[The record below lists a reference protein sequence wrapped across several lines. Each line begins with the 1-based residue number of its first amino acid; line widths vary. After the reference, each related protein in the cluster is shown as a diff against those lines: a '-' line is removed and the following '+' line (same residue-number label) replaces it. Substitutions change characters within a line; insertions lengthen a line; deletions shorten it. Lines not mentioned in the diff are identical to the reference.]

1 MIPLIIITLS
11 LIIDGILSNIFPYT
25 INNLSLF
32 TPLLTLI
39 SIYLIYPFYKKKE
52 QKYMITLFLTG
63 IIYDLLYTNLIFYNA
78 ITFTIIGIISKYIYK
93 HYEINYLNIIIQI
106 ILIVTIYESL
116 NALIIIL
123 FNLVPMSISRLFYKI
138 THSLLLNIIY
148 SELLL
153 LIINIL
159 PNKYKLKYIYFFCS

>member
-1 MIPLIIITLS
+1 MIPLLIITLS
-11 LIIDGILSNIFPYT
+11 LILDGILSNIFPYT
-25 INNLSLF
+25 VNNLSLF

-52 QKYMITLFLTG
+52 NKYFLTIFLTG

-78 ITFTIIGIISKYIYK
+78 IIFTIIGIISKYIYK

-106 ILIVTIYESL
+106 ILIVTSYELL

-123 FNLVPMSISRLFYKI
+123 FNLVPMSIPRLFYKI

-159 PNKYKLKYIYFFCS
+159 PNKYKKVNIN

>member
-1 MIPLIIITLS
+1 MIPLLIITIS
-11 LIIDGILSNIFPYT
+11 LILDGILSNIFPYT
-25 INNLSLF
+25 VNNLSLF

-39 SIYLIYPFYKKKE
+39 SIYLMSPFYKKKE
-52 QKYMITLFLTG
+52 NKYILTLFLTG

-78 ITFTIIGIISKYIYK
+78 IIFTIIGIISKYIYK

-106 ILIVTIYESL
+106 ILIVTSYELL

-123 FNLVPMSISRLFYKI
+123 FNIVPMSITRLFYKI

-159 PNKYKLKYIYFFCS
+159 PSKYKKVNIN

>member
-11 LIIDGILSNIFPYT
+11 LILDGILSNIFPYT
-25 INNLSLF
+25 VNNLSLF

-52 QKYMITLFLTG
+52 NKYILTIFLTG
-63 IIYDLLYTNLIFYNA
+63 IIYDLLYTNLIFYSA
-78 ITFTIIGIISKYIYK
+78 IIFTIIGIISKYIYK

-106 ILIVTIYESL
+106 ILIVTIYELL

-159 PNKYKLKYIYFFCS
+159 PNKYKKVNIN

>member
-11 LIIDGILSNIFPYT
+11 LILDGILSNIFPYT
-25 INNLSLF
+25 VNNLSLF

-52 QKYMITLFLTG
+52 NKYILTIFLTG

-78 ITFTIIGIISKYIYK
+78 IIFTIIGIISKYIYK

-106 ILIVTIYESL
+106 ILIVTIYELL
-116 NALIIIL
+116 NALIIII

-159 PNKYKLKYIYFFCS
+159 PSKYKKVNIN

>member
-11 LIIDGILSNIFPYT
+11 LILDGILSNIFPYT
-25 INNLSLF
+25 VNNLSLF

-52 QKYMITLFLTG
+52 NKYILTIFLTG
-63 IIYDLLYTNLIFYNA
+63 IIYDLLYTSLIFYNA

-106 ILIVTIYESL
+106 ILIVTIYELL

-159 PNKYKLKYIYFFCS
+159 PNKYKKVNIN

>member
-11 LIIDGILSNIFPYT
+11 LILDGILSNIFPYT
-25 INNLSLF
+25 VNNLSLF

-52 QKYMITLFLTG
+52 NKYILTIFLTG

-116 NALIIIL
+116 NALIIII

-159 PNKYKLKYIYFFCS
+159 PSKYKKVNIN

>member
-11 LIIDGILSNIFPYT
+11 LIIDGILSNIFHYT

-159 PNKYKLKYIYFFCS
+159 PNKYKKVNIN

>member
-159 PNKYKLKYIYFFCS
+159 PNKYKKVNIN

>member
-11 LIIDGILSNIFPYT
+11 LILDGILSNIFPYT
-25 INNLSLF
+25 VNNLSLF

-52 QKYMITLFLTG
+52 KKYLITLFLTG

-78 ITFTIIGIISKYIYK
+78 IIFTIIGIISKYIYK

-106 ILIVTIYESL
+106 VLIVTIYELL

-123 FNLVPMSISRLFYKI
+123 FNLVPMSITRLFYKI

-153 LIINIL
+153 IIINIL
-159 PNKYKLKYIYFFCS
+159 PNKYKKVNIN

>member
-11 LIIDGILSNIFPYT
+11 LILDGILSNIFPYT
-25 INNLSLF
+25 VNNLSLF

-52 QKYMITLFLTG
+52 NKYILTIFLTG
-63 IIYDLLYTNLIFYNA
+63 IIYDLLYTSLIFYNA
-78 ITFTIIGIISKYIYK
+78 IIFTIIGIISKYIYK

-106 ILIVTIYESL
+106 IIIVTIYELL

-159 PNKYKLKYIYFFCS
+159 PNKYKKVNIN

>member
-11 LIIDGILSNIFPYT
+11 LILDGILSNIFPYT
-25 INNLSLF
+25 VNNLSLF

-52 QKYMITLFLTG
+52 NKYILTIFLTG
-63 IIYDLLYTNLIFYNA
+63 IIYDSLYTSLIFYNA
-78 ITFTIIGIISKYIYK
+78 IIFTIIGIISKYIYK

-106 ILIVTIYESL
+106 ILIVTIYELL

-159 PNKYKLKYIYFFCS
+159 PNKYKKVNIN

>member
-25 INNLSLF
+25 VNNLSLF

-52 QKYMITLFLTG
+52 KKYMITLFLTG

-159 PNKYKLKYIYFFCS
+159 PNKYKKVNIN

>member
-11 LIIDGILSNIFPYT
+11 LILDGILSNIFPYT
-25 INNLSLF
+25 VNNLSLF

-39 SIYLIYPFYKKKE
+39 SICLIYPFYKKKE
-52 QKYMITLFLTG
+52 NKYILTIFLTG

-78 ITFTIIGIISKYIYK
+78 IIFTIIGIISKYIYK

-106 ILIVTIYESL
+106 IIIVTIYESL

-159 PNKYKLKYIYFFCS
+159 PNKYKKVNIN

>member
-52 QKYMITLFLTG
+52 KKYMITLFLTG

-159 PNKYKLKYIYFFCS
+159 PNKYKKVNIN

>member
-1 MIPLIIITLS
+1 MIPLLIITLS
-11 LIIDGILSNIFPYT
+11 LILDGILSNIFPYT
-25 INNLSLF
+25 VNNLSLF

-52 QKYMITLFLTG
+52 NKFILTLFLTG

-78 ITFTIIGIISKYIYK
+78 IIFTIIGIISKYIYK

-106 ILIVTIYESL
+106 ILIVTIYELL

-123 FNLVPMSISRLFYKI
+123 FNLVPMSITRLFYKI

-159 PNKYKLKYIYFFCS
+159 PSKYKKVNIN

>member
-1 MIPLIIITLS
+1 MIPLLIITLS
-11 LIIDGILSNIFPYT
+11 LILDGILSNIFPYT
-25 INNLSLF
+25 VNNLSLF

-52 QKYMITLFLTG
+52 NKYILTLFLTG

-78 ITFTIIGIISKYIYK
+78 IIFTIIGIISKYIYK

-106 ILIVTIYESL
+106 VLIVTIYELL

-123 FNLVPMSISRLFYKI
+123 FNLVPMSITRLFYKI

-159 PNKYKLKYIYFFCS
+159 PSKYKKVNIN

>member
-11 LIIDGILSNIFPYT
+11 LILDGILSNIFPYT
-25 INNLSLF
+25 VNNLSLF

-52 QKYMITLFLTG
+52 NKFILTLFLTG

-78 ITFTIIGIISKYIYK
+78 IIFTIIGIISKYIYK

-106 ILIVTIYESL
+106 VLIVTVYELL

-123 FNLVPMSISRLFYKI
+123 FNLVPMSITRLFYKI

-159 PNKYKLKYIYFFCS
+159 PSKYKKVNIN

>member
-11 LIIDGILSNIFPYT
+11 LILDGILSNIFPYT
-25 INNLSLF
+25 VNNLSLF

-52 QKYMITLFLTG
+52 NKYILTIFLTG

-78 ITFTIIGIISKYIYK
+78 IIFTIIGIISKYIYK

-106 ILIVTIYESL
+106 IIIVTIYELL

-159 PNKYKLKYIYFFCS
+159 PNKYKKVNIN

>member
-1 MIPLIIITLS
+1 MISLIIITLS

-159 PNKYKLKYIYFFCS
+159 PNKYKKVNIN

>member
-11 LIIDGILSNIFPYT
+11 LILDGILSNIFPYT
-25 INNLSLF
+25 VNNLSLF

-52 QKYMITLFLTG
+52 KKYMITLFLTG

-159 PNKYKLKYIYFFCS
+159 PNKYKKVNIN

>member
-11 LIIDGILSNIFPYT
+11 LILDGILSNIFPY
-25 INNLSLF
+25 IVNNLSLF

-52 QKYMITLFLTG
+52 NKYILTIFLTG

-78 ITFTIIGIISKYIYK
+78 IIFTIIGIISKYIYK

-106 ILIVTIYESL
+106 IIIVTIYELL

-159 PNKYKLKYIYFFCS
+159 PNKYKKVNIN

>member
-11 LIIDGILSNIFPYT
+11 LILDGILSNIFPYT
-25 INNLSLF
+25 VNNLSLF

-52 QKYMITLFLTG
+52 NKYILTIFLTG
-63 IIYDLLYTNLIFYNA
+63 IIYDLLYTSLIFYNA
-78 ITFTIIGIISKYIYK
+78 IIFTIIGIISKYIYK

-106 ILIVTIYESL
+106 ILIVTIYELL

-159 PNKYKLKYIYFFCS
+159 PSKYKKVNIN

>member
-11 LIIDGILSNIFPYT
+11 LILDGILSNIFPYT
-25 INNLSLF
+25 VNNLSLF

-52 QKYMITLFLTG
+52 NKYILTIFLTG

-78 ITFTIIGIISKYIYK
+78 IIFTIIGIISKYIYK

-106 ILIVTIYESL
+106 IIIVTIYESL

-159 PNKYKLKYIYFFCS
+159 PSKYKKVNIN

>member
-11 LIIDGILSNIFPYT
+11 LILDGILSNIFPYT
-25 INNLSLF
+25 VNNLSLF

-52 QKYMITLFLTG
+52 NKYILTIFLTG

-159 PNKYKLKYIYFFCS
+159 PSKYKKVNIN

>member
-11 LIIDGILSNIFPYT
+11 LILDGILSNIFPYT
-25 INNLSLF
+25 VNNLSLF
-32 TPLLTLI
+32 THLLTLI

-52 QKYMITLFLTG
+52 NKYILTIFLTG

-78 ITFTIIGIISKYIYK
+78 IIFTIIGIISKYIYK

-106 ILIVTIYESL
+106 ILIVTIYELL

-159 PNKYKLKYIYFFCS
+159 PSKYKKVNIN

>member
-25 INNLSLF
+25 INTLSLF

-52 QKYMITLFLTG
+52 KKYMITLFLTG

-78 ITFTIIGIISKYIYK
+78 IIFTIIGIISKYIYK

-159 PNKYKLKYIYFFCS
+159 PNKYKKVNIN

>member
-11 LIIDGILSNIFPYT
+11 LIIDGLLSNIFPYT

-159 PNKYKLKYIYFFCS
+159 PNKYKKVNIN

>member
-25 INNLSLF
+25 VNNLSLF

-52 QKYMITLFLTG
+52 NKYILTIFLTG

-78 ITFTIIGIISKYIYK
+78 IIFTIIGIISKYIYK

-106 ILIVTIYESL
+106 ILIVTIYELL

-159 PNKYKLKYIYFFCS
+159 PNKYKKVNIN

>member
-11 LIIDGILSNIFPYT
+11 LILDGILSNIFPYT
-25 INNLSLF
+25 VNNLSLF

-52 QKYMITLFLTG
+52 NKYILTIFLTG

-78 ITFTIIGIISKYIYK
+78 IIFTIIGIISKYIYK

-106 ILIVTIYESL
+106 ILIVTIYELL

-123 FNLVPMSISRLFYKI
+123 FNLVPMSVSRLFYKI

-159 PNKYKLKYIYFFCS
+159 PSKYKKVNIN

>member
-11 LIIDGILSNIFPYT
+11 LILDGILSNIFPYT
-25 INNLSLF
+25 VNNLSLF

-52 QKYMITLFLTG
+52 KKYLITIFLTG

-78 ITFTIIGIISKYIYK
+78 IIFTIIGIISKYIYK

-106 ILIVTIYESL
+106 VLIVTIYELL

-123 FNLVPMSISRLFYKI
+123 FNLVPMSITRLFYKI

-153 LIINIL
+153 IIINIL
-159 PNKYKLKYIYFFCS
+159 PNKYKKVNIN

>member
-11 LIIDGILSNIFPYT
+11 LILDGILSNIFPYT
-25 INNLSLF
+25 VNNLSLF

-52 QKYMITLFLTG
+52 NKYILTIFLTG

-78 ITFTIIGIISKYIYK
+78 IIFTIIGIISKYIYK

-106 ILIVTIYESL
+106 IIIVTIYELL

-159 PNKYKLKYIYFFCS
+159 PSKYKKVNIN

>member
-52 QKYMITLFLTG
+52 KKYMITLFLTG

-123 FNLVPMSISRLFYKI
+123 FNLVPMSISIYKI

-159 PNKYKLKYIYFFCS
+159 PNKYKKVNIN

>member
-11 LIIDGILSNIFPYT
+11 LILDGILSNIFPYT
-25 INNLSLF
+25 VNNLSLF

-52 QKYMITLFLTG
+52 NKYILTIFLTG

-106 ILIVTIYESL
+106 ILIVTIYELL
-116 NALIIIL
+116 NALIIII
-123 FNLVPMSISRLFYKI
+123 FNLVPMSIPKLLYKI

-159 PNKYKLKYIYFFCS
+159 PSKYKKVNIN

>member
-11 LIIDGILSNIFPYT
+11 LILDGILSNIFPYT

-52 QKYMITLFLTG
+52 KKYMITLFLTG

-159 PNKYKLKYIYFFCS
+159 PSKYKKVNIN

>member
-11 LIIDGILSNIFPYT
+11 LILDGILSNIFPYT
-25 INNLSLF
+25 VNNLSLF

-52 QKYMITLFLTG
+52 NKYILTIFLTG

-116 NALIIIL
+116 NALIIII

-159 PNKYKLKYIYFFCS
+159 PNKYKKVNIN

>member
-11 LIIDGILSNIFPYT
+11 LILDGILSNIFPYT
-25 INNLSLF
+25 VNNLSLF

-39 SIYLIYPFYKKKE
+39 SIYLICPFYKKKE
-52 QKYMITLFLTG
+52 KKYLITIFLTG

-78 ITFTIIGIISKYIYK
+78 IIFTIIGIISKYIYK

-106 ILIVTIYESL
+106 VLIVTIYELL

-123 FNLVPMSISRLFYKI
+123 FNLVPMSITRLFYKI

-153 LIINIL
+153 IIINIL
-159 PNKYKLKYIYFFCS
+159 PNKYKKVNIN

>member
-11 LIIDGILSNIFPYT
+11 LILDGILSNIFPYT
-25 INNLSLF
+25 VNNLSLF

-52 QKYMITLFLTG
+52 NKYILTIFLTG

-78 ITFTIIGIISKYIYK
+78 IIFTIIGIISKYIYK

-106 ILIVTIYESL
+106 ILIVTIYELL

-159 PNKYKLKYIYFFCS
+159 PSKYKKVNIN

>member
-11 LIIDGILSNIFPYT
+11 LILDGILSNIFPYT
-25 INNLSLF
+25 VNNLSLF

-52 QKYMITLFLTG
+52 NKYILTIFLTG

-93 HYEINYLNIIIQI
+93 YYEINYLNIIIQI

-159 PNKYKLKYIYFFCS
+159 PSKYKKVNIN

>member
-1 MIPLIIITLS
+1 MISLIIITLS
-11 LIIDGILSNIFPYT
+11 LILDGILSNIFPYT
-25 INNLSLF
+25 VNNLSLF

-52 QKYMITLFLTG
+52 NKYILTIFLTG

-159 PNKYKLKYIYFFCS
+159 PSKYKKVNIN